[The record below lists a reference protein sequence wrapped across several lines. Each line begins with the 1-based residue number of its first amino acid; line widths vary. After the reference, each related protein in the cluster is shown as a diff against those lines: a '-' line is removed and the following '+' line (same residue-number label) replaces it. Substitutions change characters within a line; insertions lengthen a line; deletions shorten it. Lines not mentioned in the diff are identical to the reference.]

1 MPAKIEIIGGGL
13 AGVEAAYRLAEAG
26 VAVKLIEMRPTRM
39 TPAHSGD
46 KLGELVCSNS
56 LKGEDPTTAHGL
68 LKQELRTL
76 GSLVLKV
83 AAETSVPA
91 GRALAVDRAAFAAR
105 LTDVIGSH
113 PLIEIDR
120 REITELDPQKLTIV
134 ASGPLSSPE
143 LTAALGRLTGAE
155 RLSFY
160 DAVAPIVTGA
170 SVDMQ
175 RAFFGARWLD
185 DSDDYLNC
193 PLEKDEYEAFVAE
206 LTAADKLTARDFED
220 ERYFEGCLPVEV
232 IAERGAESLR
242 YGGMRPIGF
251 TVPHTGRR
259 PYAVVQLRRE
269 NLKGDAYNLVG
280 FQTRLKYPEQDRVF
294 RLIPG
299 LAKAEFL
306 RYGSI
311 HRNTFIDSPRV
322 LNSDQSLKDAPNIYM
337 AGQITGVEGYVE
349 SAMSGLL
356 TGIAVLARLKGAVY
370 TPPPVE
376 TACGALT
383 NHITDAEIKK
393 FQPMNINFGIMPLP
407 DVHKKVRAEERLRRA
422 AAAFD
427 VWRAGL
433 DL

>member
-1 MPAKIEIIGGGL
+1 MLDWA
-13 AGVEAAYRLAEAG
+13 
-26 VAVKLIEMRPTRM
+26 
-39 TPAHSGD
+39 
-46 KLGELVCSNS
+46 
-56 LKGEDPTTAHGL
+56 
-68 LKQELRTL
+68 
-76 GSLVLKV
+76 
-83 AAETSVPA
+83 
-91 GRALAVDRAAFAAR
+91 RA
-105 LTDVIGSH
+105 
-113 PLIEIDR
+113 
-120 REITELDPQKLTIV
+120 
-134 ASGPLSSPE
+134 
-143 LTAALGRLTGAE
+143 
-155 RLSFY
+155 
-160 DAVAPIVTGA
+160 
-170 SVDMQ
+170 
-175 RAFFGARWLD
+175 
-185 DSDDYLNC
+185 
-193 PLEKDEYEAFVAE
+193 
-206 LTAADKLTARDFED
+206 
-220 ERYFEGCLPVEV
+220 
-232 IAERGAESLR
+232 
-242 YGGMRPIGF
+242 
-251 TVPHTGRR
+251 
-259 PYAVVQLRRE
+259 QLRRE